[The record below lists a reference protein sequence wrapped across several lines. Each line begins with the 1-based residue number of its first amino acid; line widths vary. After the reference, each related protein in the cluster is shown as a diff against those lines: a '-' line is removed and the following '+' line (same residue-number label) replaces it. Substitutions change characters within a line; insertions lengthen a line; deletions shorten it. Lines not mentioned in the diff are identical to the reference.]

1 MADNPISAV
10 LATLPGND
18 SPKPEPGSDAVGPSI
33 QTKQSELVTLPM
45 SQEEVGDWWKRIEKA
60 RERRAKREET
70 WDILLNEYMP
80 IVTKSG
86 EPESVKVQAHF
97 RNVHS
102 KIGQLFYRSPDLILT
117 PKDPSPAQDQM
128 PNPMAA
134 MLPPGAPQPPPLTME
149 DIISTKQAV
158 LTEKLGRDG
167 IKVNRLMDELLMD
180 SLSWSGIA
188 ASKLGYRCVM
198 KQLQASPTSLPVAPA
213 GPVPGL
219 TPPAL
224 GAPPLPAP
232 GVPAAGPAT
241 GEPVPIFEEW
251 YWRRFS
257 PKKLLFDVNLRSTR
271 FDEDATWE
279 GMEFYMSPKAA
290 KAQLGLT
297 DDEIAA
303 VAQDEDVHDYED
315 GVEGEG
321 MVHGVEI
328 CCKASHF
335 TDELHP
341 QAMNHLI
348 LIENIKDRPIM
359 WRPSPDQEFDPNTGK
374 LTNDSLIGF
383 PYRILSIRDLPDSPF
398 PPADSAFTNSEIKQL
413 STWRRQS
420 IKIRDAQI
428 GKYLYDGG
436 AFDDEDIKKLKNGEI
451 GDYIQ
456 VQDGKLAAGADKI
469 ITTTAG
475 VSQTRDDYQG
485 AELIKR
491 DIDETLGIG
500 SNQSGTPENT
510 VRTAT
515 EIANVQTAVAARN
528 DKELGR
534 VIDFYLDGARMIDQL
549 LMRYATNDEYVQIVG
564 IEGAKRMQMWNGKM
578 ISGRYLYDI
587 APDSQLRVD
596 TAADFKH
603 LLDLYNM
610 AAKDPL
616 FNRKYAL
623 QKLAR
628 MRGLDP
634 MKAIMP
640 PAPPPP
646 PMPPV
651 RPTIGL
657 SFKGEDFMNPAL
669 TGPLTDIL
677 KEATIP
683 VATPQGEPQHGG
695 SLGLQPPHGGPG
707 EAVNQHQASNSGNR
721 PSEPGMPNHRQE
733 QPK

>member
-1 MADNPISAV
+1 MSDNPISAV
-10 LATLPGND
+10 LATLPGNTT
-18 SPKPEPGSDAVGPSI
+18 PVPEKREPGPGDVGPST
-33 QTKQSELVTLPM
+33 QTKSKDLVTLPM
-45 SQEEVGDWWKRIEKA
+45 TEGEVADWWKRIDRA
-60 RERRAKREET
+60 RQRREKRELT
-70 WDILLNEYMP
+70 WDILLNEYLP
-80 IVTKSG
+80 TVSKSG
-86 EPESVKVQAHF
+86 DPETVKVQAHF

-102 KIGQLFYRSPDLILT
+102 KIGQLFYRSPDLILS
-117 PKDPSPAQDQM
+117 PRDPSPAQNTM
-128 PNPMAA
+128 PNPMGPMA
-134 MLPPGAPQPPPLTME
+134 PPLTME
-149 DIISTKQAV
+149 DIISVKQAV

-180 SLSWSGIA
+180 NLTWAGIGC
-188 ASKLGYRCVM
+188 SKLGYRCVM
-198 KQLQASPTSLPVAPA
+198 KTIQTPVLQPDPTHQAVAPA
-213 GPVPGL
+213 GSAAGL
-219 TPPAL
+219 TTLGLGPSSPP
-224 GAPPLPAP
+224 PPM
-232 GVPAAGPAT
+232 VPAVDPAT
-241 GEPVPIFEEW
+241 GQPQMQSEEVPIFEEW

-257 PKKLLFDVNLRSTR
+257 PKKVLFNDDLRSTR
-271 FDEDATWE
+271 FDEDATWT
-279 GMEFYMSPKAA
+279 GMEFFMSPKAA
-290 KAQLGLT
+290 MAQLGLT
-297 DDEIAA
+297 EDEAATLSQDDRI
-303 VAQDEDVHDYED
+303 HDYAD

-321 MVHGVEI
+321 MVHGVELT
-328 CCKASHF
+328 CKASYF

-341 QAMNHLI
+341 QLLNQLV
-348 LIENIKDRPIM
+348 LVEGIKDRPIV
-359 WRPSPDQEFDPNTGK
+359 WRPSPDQETDPKTGK
-374 LTNDSLIGF
+374 LTKDSLIGF
-383 PYRILSIRDLPDSPF
+383 PIRILTIRDLPDSPF

-436 AFDDEDIKKLKNGEI
+436 MLDENDIEKIKNGEI

-456 VQDGKLAAGADKI
+456 VKEGALANGSDKI

-475 VSQTRDDYQG
+475 ITQTRDDYQG

-549 LMRYATNDEYVQIVG
+549 LMRYATNDEYIEIVG
-564 IEGAKRMQMWNGKM
+564 QEGAKRLQMWNNQM
-578 ISGRYLYDI
+578 ITGRYLYDI
-587 APDSQLRVD
+587 APDSQMRVD

-610 AAKDPL
+610 GAKDPL

-640 PAPPPP
+640 PSPPPP
-646 PMPPV
+646 PVPPV
-651 RPTIGL
+651 RPSVAL

-677 KEATIP
+677 KEAVTP
-683 VATPQGEPQHGG
+683 VAQTPPA
-695 SLGLQPPHGGPG
+695 QPIHGGPG

-721 PSEPGMPNHRQE
+721 PSEPGMPNHRTE